1 MPSHRL
7 FMFLTLFCAT
17 ALAGVSTANAEA
29 VFWAPDFVQADGA
42 GNFSFT
48 AHLVAGDNCV
58 GWTGYGY
65 FGVENV
71 EGGTWVD
78 TFCMDP
84 QPIPP
89 GTDLTFEV
97 SGQLGDP
104 TMPGIVQSESYFCQG
119 GGGNLE
125 TTVLAPAVP
134 NEPGSWSTLKAQY
147 R

>member
-1 MPSHRL
+1 
-7 FMFLTLFCAT
+7 MFLTLFCVT
-17 ALAGVSTANAEA
+17 ALAGLPTANADA
-29 VFWAPDFVQADGA
+29 VFWAPNFVQADEE

-78 TFCMDP
+78 TFCVDP

-97 SGQLGDP
+97 SGQLSDP
-104 TMPGIVQSESYFCQG
+104 TMPGIVHSESYFCQG
-119 GGGNLE
+119 GGGNFE
-125 TTVLAPAVP
+125 TSVLAPAVP
-134 NEPGSWSTLKAQY
+134 TEPGSWRTLKARY